1 MGSYLSNIWQ
11 ALQDV
16 VSSKENIWKS
26 CPSARACSGKMLELA
41 RDEGDLGPVGAP
53 PTPGSHSPQWG
64 RSPPTNPWVQ
74 GHLQGHLKLL
84 QPLLLQL
91 AGLEEELIAL

>member
-26 CPSARACSGKMLELA
+26 CPSARACSGKILELA
-41 RDEGDLGPVGAP
+41 RDEG
-53 PTPGSHSPQWG
+53 T
-64 RSPPTNPWVQ
+64 
-74 GHLQGHLKLL
+74 
-84 QPLLLQL
+84 
-91 AGLEEELIAL
+91 